1 MAKYINPFVD
11 FGFKYLFGR
20 EESKPFLMDLLN
32 VILSEEPGFSHI
44 VKLNYLDK
52 EMSRNDRNV
61 RGVIYDIHCETS
73 DGKRFTVEM
82 QNQPQGYFFDRIIYY
97 ASKGIVDQGQPGRE
111 WRYWFLPVYCVS
123 FMNFVMDGYHDRMRI
138 DAALCDLLTGEPFSD
153 KMRYIFIQ
161 TPLFNKKS
169 EEECVSEFD
178 QWMYNLINMPN
189 MESMAFI
196 NQKKLFDQFD
206 KIASYATL
214 SDSDRRAYDADLK
227 AYRDLRGQLEYAEE
241 KGRKEGEEKGEAKM
255 IREMARQGIGIDTIA
270 TIAKMTVD
278 KIRRIIAAADD
289 DA

>member
-1 MAKYINPFVD
+1 
-11 FGFKYLFGR
+11 
-20 EESKPFLMDLLN
+20 
-32 VILSEEPGFSHI
+32 
-44 VKLNYLDK
+44 
-52 EMSRNDRNV
+52 
-61 RGVIYDIHCETS
+61 
-73 DGKRFTVEM
+73 
-82 QNQPQGYFFDRIIYY
+82 
-97 ASKGIVDQGQPGRE
+97 
-111 WRYWFLPVYCVS
+111 
-123 FMNFVMDGYHDRMRI
+123 
-138 DAALCDLLTGEPFSD
+138 
-153 KMRYIFIQ
+153 
-161 TPLFNKKS
+161 
-169 EEECVSEFD
+169 
-178 QWMYNLINMPN
+178 

>member
-1 MAKYINPFVD
+1 MIFVD
-11 FGFKYLFGR
+11 TNIQSYGEIYKSFRGF
-20 EESKPFLMDLLN
+20 
-32 VILSEEPGFSHI
+32 
-44 VKLNYLDK
+44 
-52 EMSRNDRNV
+52 
-61 RGVIYDIHCETS
+61 
-73 DGKRFTVEM
+73 
-82 QNQPQGYFFDRIIYY
+82 
-97 ASKGIVDQGQPGRE
+97 
-111 WRYWFLPVYCVS
+111 
-123 FMNFVMDGYHDRMRI
+123 
-138 DAALCDLLTGEPFSD
+138 
-153 KMRYIFIQ
+153 Q

-241 KGRKEGEEKGEAKM
+241 KGRKEGEAKGRKEGEEKGEAKM

>member
-1 MAKYINPFVD
+1 MRQLFSGIETHCSEGTRFHAVATAETPVD
-11 FGFKYLFGR
+11 AVAFTLIECGFYGTGTD
-20 EESKPFLMDLLN
+20 S
-32 VILSEEPGFSHI
+32 
-44 VKLNYLDK
+44 
-52 EMSRNDRNV
+52 
-61 RGVIYDIHCETS
+61 VIYVARIPV
-73 DGKRFTVEM
+73 FTRRAAFYHGNLSLSFHGGES
-82 QNQPQGYFFDRIIYY
+82 GYACDFFH
-97 ASKGIVDQGQPGRE
+97 S
-111 WRYWFLPVYCVS
+111 L
-123 FMNFVMDGYHDRMRI
+123 RI
-138 DAALCDLLTGEPFSD
+138 DSRTGKPFSD

-214 SDSDRRAYDADLK
+214 SDSDRMAYDADLK
-227 AYRDLRGQLEYAEE
+227 AYRDLRGQLEYAEAKGRKE
-241 KGRKEGEEKGEAKM
+241 GEAKGRKEGEEKGEAKM